1 MNKILERLFL
11 YMVKYGFAL
20 KKVHYIA
27 QMLVVL
33 EKNIYF
39 CVESEIY
46 CTMKY
51 GELIKERRAVL
62 GLTQQD
68 LSDYTGLSLRII
80 KSVESEKGNPSLKT
94 LEKIADVLGLEIV
107 MRVRIIN

>member
-1 MNKILERLFL
+1 MGRFKMNKILERFFL
-11 YMVKYGFAL
+11 YMVKYDFAL
-20 KKVHYIA
+20 KSALYCTNAYCI
-27 QMLVVL
+27 

-62 GLTQQD
+62 GLTQR
-68 LSDYTGLSLRII
+68 SD
-80 KSVESEKGNPSLKT
+80 K
-94 LEKIADVLGLEIV
+94 
-107 MRVRIIN
+107 